1 MTTRIGILGAAAYL
15 PTEIRRNQYWP
26 REVVDAWMTARA
38 AAPPGPQ
45 PNTDG
50 ERLVYEALRTQARD
64 PFQGT
69 LERRILA
76 PELGPLDMEADVAES
91 AIERAGVARA
101 DIDLVL
107 SHTVVP
113 DYQLGNPS
121 CELHQRLGL
130 ARRCFSMHVDAAA
143 YSFVMQL
150 AIAEAMIAA
159 GQARLALLVQSSVT
173 SRVVALDTPGAP
185 ILGDGASAVVVG
197 PVAADR
203 GLLASVHYTD
213 GASPRT
219 LIASVP
225 GKRWYDDGRAVI
237 HVDEAYQMQRVF
249 LQIADVCKTSIDAV
263 LAEARVDH
271 GDVKF
276 LATHQGMPW
285 LRDVVAR
292 HAGLAHARSID
303 LFSRT
308 GYIASAFVPMSLV
321 EADAAGMLSDG
332 DLVVITGGGT
342 GMTYGAVALRWSA

>member
-1 MTTRIGILGAAAYL
+1 MNTRIGILGAAGYL
-15 PTEIRRNQYWP
+15 PPEIRRNDYWP
-26 REVVDAWMTARA
+26 REVVDAWMASRA
-38 AAPPGPQ
+38 AAPAGPQ
-45 PNTDG
+45 PATHG
-50 ERLVYEALRTQARD
+50 ERLVFEALRIQGRD

-69 LERRILA
+69 VERRVLA
-76 PELGPLDMEADVAES
+76 PELSPLDMEAEAAES

-113 DYQLGNPS
+113 DYLLGNPA
-121 CELHQRLGL
+121 CDVHHRLGL
-130 ARRCFSMHVDAAA
+130 APRCFSMHVDAAA
-143 YSFVMQL
+143 YSFIMQL
-150 AIAEAMIAA
+150 AIAEAMIKT
-159 GQARLALLVQSSVT
+159 GQARVALLVQSSVS
-173 SRVVALDTPGAP
+173 SRVVAIDTPGAP

-197 PVAADR
+197 PVAPDR
-203 GLLASVHYTD
+203 GVLASVHYTD
-213 GASPRT
+213 GSSPRT

-237 HVDEAYQMQRVF
+237 HVDDAVQMQRVF

-263 LAEARVDH
+263 LAKAGVHHR
-271 GDVKF
+271 DVKF

-292 HAGLAHARSID
+292 HAGLADASSID

-321 EADAAGMLSDG
+321 EAGAAGILADG